1 MKNNDNISK
10 KIVNYIE
17 ENQISLSEIEK
28 YTKITKERLEDCNIV
43 FSATE
48 FLDLCSYLHLKPEDF
63 R

>member
-28 YTKITKERLEDCNIV
+28 YTQIAKERLEDSNIV

>member
-1 MKNNDNISK
+1 MKNNDSISK
-10 KIVNYIE
+10 KIVSYIE

-28 YTKITKERLEDCNIV
+28 YTQIAKERLEDSNIV

>member
-1 MKNNDNISK
+1 MKNNDNISM

-28 YTKITKERLEDCNIV
+28 YVGISIERLKSADIV

-48 FLDLCSYLHLKPEDF
+48 FLELCSYLHLKPEDF